1 MQITVV
7 QKSVRQSPRKVR
19 LVVNAV
25 RKLSLEQAILQL
37 GQIQRRSTLVVL
49 KTLRQAVANAQHNHG
64 LSASD
69 LKIVSIQVGE
79 GTRFKRFQPVSRGR
93 AHSIVKRSCQITV
106 ILETTESAKPEEKK
120 AKIVEPTKKVAESVK
135 TEISEKIK
143 RPSQPKVEKVT
154 RNTVVV
160 SKQTRTK
167 RPVAK

>member
-19 LVVNAV
+19 LVANAV
-25 RKLSLEQAILQL
+25 KKMSLEQAILQL
-37 GQIQRRSTLVVL
+37 GQIQRRSTLVIL

-64 LSASD
+64 VSAAD
-69 LKIVSIQVGE
+69 LKIVTIQVGE

-93 AHSIVKRSCQITV
+93 AHGIVKRSCQITIV
-106 ILETTESAKPEEKK
+106 LETTDTAKPTDKKVKIAQPIVKK
-120 AKIVEPTKKVAESVK
+120 AQEVK
-135 TEISEKIK
+135 TDLTAKPQ
-143 RPSQPKVEKVT
+143 RPVQQKAEKVT
-154 RNTVVV
+154 QKTVVV

>member
-25 RKLSLEQAILQL
+25 RKLSVEQAILQL

-69 LKIVSIQVGE
+69 LKIASIQVGE
-79 GTRFKRFQPVSRGR
+79 GARFKRFQPVSRGR

-135 TEISEKIK
+135 TEISEKVK

-154 RNTVVV
+154 RNAVVV